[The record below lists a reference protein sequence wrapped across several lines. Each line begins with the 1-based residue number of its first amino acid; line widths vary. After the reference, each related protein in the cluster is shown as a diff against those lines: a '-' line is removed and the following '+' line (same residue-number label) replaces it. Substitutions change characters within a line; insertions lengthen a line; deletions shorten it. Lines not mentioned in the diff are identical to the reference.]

1 MDKPL
6 SYARSQP
13 NLQRLHTS
21 FLAILPRIV
30 IHGRIFFRFVKCPVK
45 KEDFLAE
52 MLALAWKWY
61 VNLAARGKDGSQFV
75 SALARFA
82 ARAVKCGRRLCG
94 QEKTKDV
101 LSLLAQCRRGFCV
114 ESLPVAPRTAHESLY
129 STPGGQRMQDLVED
143 RLKDNRLTPVPDQV
157 AFRIDFP
164 GWLQTLTGRERHMVA
179 AMLRNEDTK
188 ALSKQFEVSEAR
200 ISQLRRELHDDWI
213 RFCDERGQPDQR
225 VVA

>member
-1 MDKPL
+1 MDKPPLDGL
-6 SYARSQP
+6 SPSTF
-13 NLQRLHTS
+13 NHLHAS

-45 KEDFLAE
+45 KEDLVAE

-61 VNLAARGKDGSQFV
+61 VRLAAKGKDGSQFV
-75 SALARFA
+75 SAIARFA

-101 LSLLAQCRRGFCV
+101 LSLLGQCRHAFCV
-114 ESLPVAPRTAHESLY
+114 ESLPVAPRAAHETLFSA
-129 STPGGQRMQDLVED
+129 PGGQRTQDLVED
-143 RLKDNRLTPVPDQV
+143 RLKDNTFTPVPDQV

-164 GWLQTLTGRERHMVA
+164 AWLQTLTGRERRLVA
-179 AMLRNEDTK
+179 AMLRNEGTK
-188 ALSKQFEVSEAR
+188 ALSQQFGVSPAR
-200 ISQLRRELHDDWI
+200 ISQVRRELHDDWI